1 MSVIFCLTFSVNMC
15 GSKKPMKKKIEQLF
29 DSILR
34 GYPIGS
40 FLFWKLQRKDIAT
53 SNEQDNNKLNFQ
65 LYQFIENYDE
75 RKPHNE
81 KIRIEQIRRD
91 DLSIVLDGQQRLTSL
106 YIGLKGTRTLKKK
119 GAKYDNPNAYEEKR
133 LYLNLKRQPNMDNPE
148 DNYQFEFHAQKPEND
163 KEHFWFKVG
172 DILELKSVVN
182 YTREHKL
189 GNKESELL
197 ETLNKAFH
205 DKQLISFFEE
215 TEKNLNKVLNIFIR
229 VNSGGVKLS
238 YSDLLMSI
246 LTASFSSDI
255 REKMNELVDALKDK
269 GFSNVGQDQVLKTCL
284 LLIGKDTTFELKNFN
299 KKNIKEIEDN
309 WEKITESIYNAAKLL
324 ETFGY
329 AGYLGSAYILSSLAY
344 FYFLNPKMD
353 KNDEQ
358 QALKFVRNAQITS
371 YFSSTTDTKLSA
383 IAHSIKESRTFEA
396 FNHNLAKHQTWPL
409 KITNDAIEEMMC
421 SSSHALVFPILQ
433 ILYPNLNY
441 KNTTF
446 HIDHIYPK
454 SKFKKNKKLDKDFYK
469 CENHLYNLQL
479 LEGAENQAKKDKDP
493 EVWLKEE
500 YKDERAIEE
509 YKKRNYIDPTLK
521 LEWENVEEFREKR
534 EEAIITKLKEVLLP
548 KS

>member
-1 MSVIFCLTFSVNMC
+1 MS
-15 GSKKPMKKKIEQLF
+15 
-29 DSILR
+29 
-34 GYPIGS
+34 
-40 FLFWKLQRKDIAT
+40 
-53 SNEQDNNKLNFQ
+53 
-65 LYQFIENYDE
+65 
-75 RKPHNE
+75 
-81 KIRIEQIRRD
+81 
-91 DLSIVLDGQQRLTSL
+91 
-106 YIGLKGTRTLKKK
+106 GLKATLKKK
-119 GAKYDNPNAYEEKR
+119 NAKNNNPNAYEEKR

-148 DNYQFEFHAQKPEND
+148 DNYQFEFHAKTPEND
-163 KEHFWFKVG
+163 KKHWWFKVG

-189 GNKESELL
+189 GDGESELL

-205 DKQLISFFEE
+205 DKQLISYFEE

-255 REKMNELVDALKDK
+255 REKMNELVDTLKEK
-269 GFSNVGQDQVLKTCL
+269 GFPNVGKDQVLKTCL

-324 ETFGY
+324 KTFGY

-344 FYFLNPKMD
+344 FYFLNPKYFLKMD
-353 KNDEQ
+353 KNDEE

-371 YFSSTTDTKLSA
+371 YFTPSTDTKLNN
-383 IAHSIKESRTFEA
+383 IANSMKDAQTFES
-396 FNHNLAKHQTWPL
+396 FNHNLAKHQTCPL

-433 ILYPNLNY
+433 ILYPNLNC
-441 KNTTF
+441 KTTTF

-454 SKFKKNKKLDKDFYK
+454 SKFKKENKKLNKDFYGWRDY
-469 CENHLYNLQL
+469 LFNLQL
-479 LEGAENQAKKDKDP
+479 LDGAENSAKKDKDP
-493 EVWLKEE
+493 ESWLKEE

-509 YKKRNYIDPTLK
+509 YKRKNYIDPTLK
-521 LEWENVEEFREKR
+521 LEWENIKEFREKR
-534 EEAIITKLKEVLLP
+534 EKAIITKLKEVLLP
-548 KS
+548 KSS